1 MKLGPGIVLLWN
13 ASHRYH
19 PFTLDSILTDSYGTR
34 IIVKLKLPRAL
45 DCAGSFYPFLEG
57 LPYVRFG
64 EDRRGLTQA
73 VPSLMT
79 NSSSVEPPVA

>member
-34 IIVKLKLPRAL
+34 IIVYAVKTDKAHFWLQLTGIGPLLLFRL
-45 DCAGSFYPFLEG
+45 LWIMAGGKVYML
-57 LPYVRFG
+57 
-64 EDRRGLTQA
+64 
-73 VPSLMT
+73 
-79 NSSSVEPPVA
+79 